1 MRCSPLLS
9 LGGLIAAALP
19 AVALATPAFDA
30 PFTSGMVLQRD
41 RTIPL
46 HGTAHAGDTVT
57 ISVQGAAITA
67 RADAQG
73 HWSADLPAMKPGGAA
88 LSISAKDS
96 EGTASLEDV
105 LVGDVWLCSGQ
116 SNMEFTLRHATNSD
130 AEVGGA
136 NNPQIRLYNVP
147 HVSSATPLAQPAHP
161 FTWTRATPATA
172 ADFSAACYIMG
183 RDLQAHQHIPIGLI
197 SAAWGGSVIED
208 WISGPALGTVPHYRG
223 QLDLLALYARD
234 HHAGEVEWRR
244 QMSTWLGKALNP
256 APAPWA
262 PVPAVTHWEEWGVS
276 DLASFDGVVHYRA
289 HVTLTPAQAA
299 RAKEAHLVMTA
310 VDDMDLTSVNGM
322 MIGADQGWNKKRDYT
337 LPGGLLHAGD
347 NVIDVAVIDT
357 GDGGGI
363 WGDAPYV
370 ALDDGTR
377 LNWTG
382 IMYQRG
388 APLAQTGVPD
398 AQPWMGGSGR
408 TSLFNGMIAPLG
420 NLPLTGFAW
429 YQGEANSDQPG
440 MYAKLMPLL
449 AKDWRARFGA
459 QPFIMVQLANFRA
472 LASHPVNDPWGRFRD
487 AQRRIA
493 DADPMMG
500 MASAT
505 DIGQVGDIHPTNK
518 QDVGHRLALEARRL
532 ALGEQV
538 TGRGPSVVDVRAQA
552 DGIHVRFSGGPLS
565 VMAAGVAIGFELCDA
580 DAHCRFVEGKA
591 VGDSVILPADPAARE
606 VRYLWQ
612 ASPLINLY
620 GPTMLPASGF
630 AMPIAR

>member
-1 MRCSPLLS
+1 MRCPTLLS

-19 AVALATPAFDA
+19 IAAMAAPTFDA

-57 ISVQGAAITA
+57 IGIRGAAITA

-73 HWSADLPAMKPGGAA
+73 RWSADLPAMKPGAA
-88 LSISAKDS
+88 LSITARDS

-130 AEVGGA
+130 GEVAGA
-136 NNPQIRLYNVP
+136 TNPQIRLYNVP
-147 HVSSATPLAQPAHP
+147 HVSSPTPLAQPAQP
-161 FTWTRATPATA
+161 FAWTRATPATA
-172 ADFSAACYIMG
+172 ADFSAACFIMG
-183 RDLQAHQHIPIGLI
+183 RDLQAHQGIPIGLI
-197 SAAWGGSVIED
+197 SAAWGGSFIED
-208 WISGPALGTVPHYRG
+208 WISGPALGTIPRYRG
-223 QLDLLALYARD
+223 QLDLLSLYARD
-234 HHAGEVEWRR
+234 HHAGEVEWGH
-244 QMSTWLGKALNP
+244 QLTAWLGKRLSP

-262 PVPAVTHWEEWGVS
+262 PVPAMTHWEEWGVS
-276 DLASFDGVVHYRA
+276 DLADFDGIVYYRA
-289 HVTLTPAQAA
+289 HVTLTAAQAVK
-299 RAKEAHLVMTA
+299 AKGAHLVMA
-310 VDDMDLTSVNGM
+310 AIDDMDVARVNGTVV
-322 MIGADQGWNKKRDYT
+322 GADQGWNKKRDYA

-347 NVIDVAVIDT
+347 NVIDVTVIDT
-357 GDGGGI
+357 SGGGGI
-363 WGDAPYV
+363 WGEAPYV

-377 LNWTG
+377 IAWSGTA
-382 IMYQRG
+382 YQRG
-388 APLAQTGVPD
+388 ATIAQTGQPD
-398 AQPWMGGSGR
+398 AQPWVGGSGR

-420 NLPLTGFAW
+420 NLPLAGFAW
-429 YQGEANSDQPG
+429 YQGEANSDQSE
-440 MYAKLMPLL
+440 MYTKLMPLL

-472 LASHPVNDPWGRFRD
+472 LANHPVDDPWGRFRD

-500 MASAT
+500 LASAT

-532 ALGEQV
+532 ALGEKI

-565 VMAAGVAIGFELCDA
+565 VMAAGVAIGFEQCDA

-591 VGDSVILPADPAARE
+591 AGDTVILPADPAARA

-630 AMPIAR
+630 EMPIAR